1 MPEALN
7 LGRLALP
14 PTTAL
19 FCPITGFPAESEML
33 MRNLVVASALF
44 GVHTSVC
51 KCHYQ
56 ILPIHVVLP
65 EGHQGAGL
73 AENREGGA
81 FSPGRWMGTSSSES
95 VPVEH

>member
-33 MRNLVVASALF
+33 MRNLVVTSALF
-44 GVHTSVC
+44 GVHTSVLQMSLSGPP
-51 KCHYQ
+51 HS
-56 ILPIHVVLP
+56 
-65 EGHQGAGL
+65 
-73 AENREGGA
+73 R
-81 FSPGRWMGTSSSES
+81 SPS
-95 VPVEH
+95 

>member
-19 FCPITGFPAESEML
+19 FCPITRFPAESEML

-44 GVHTSVC
+44 GVRTSVC

-56 ILPIHVVLP
+56 VLPIHVVLP
-65 EGHQGAGL
+65 EGHQGA
-73 AENREGGA
+73 EREGHSVQEGA
-81 FSPGRWMGTSSSES
+81 RGPAAQKVSL
-95 VPVEH
+95 